1 MRHGATG
8 ATRGRT
14 DEEKGAGM
22 PTAHVNGVD
31 IEYVTEGDPADPALL
46 LVMGLGAQLIA
57 WPEGFVDGL
66 RARGFSVIRYDN
78 RDCGL
83 STKFEGMPDIVAL
96 FGGDSSSAPYRIE
109 DMADDAA
116 ALLRHLGRER
126 AHVVGVSMGGMI
138 TQALAIHHAEQ
149 FLTACSIMSTTGDR
163 SVGAPTGEAMSAL
176 LRPVAASREEA
187 IEASLEGSR
196 VIGSPKYPTAE
207 PSLRERAAAAYD
219 RSYCP
224 EGTARQL
231 AAILGS
237 PDRTEGLHGVRM
249 PFLVIHGEDDP
260 LVTLSGGQATAAAVP
275 GSKLVTVPGMG
286 HDLPE
291 ALWSD
296 LTDAIVA
303 NTELAAV

>member
-1 MRHGATG
+1 MPVL
-8 ATRGRT
+8 T
-14 DEEKGAGM
+14 DLFAG
-22 PTAHVNGVD
+22 
-31 IEYVTEGDPADPALL
+31 
-46 LVMGLGAQLIA
+46 
-57 WPEGFVDGL
+57 DG
-66 RARGFSVIRYDN
+66 
-78 RDCGL
+78 
-83 STKFEGMPDIVAL
+83 
-96 FGGDSSSAPYRIE
+96 SSAPYRVE

-116 ALLRHLGRER
+116 ALLQDLGIDR

-138 TQALAIHHAEQ
+138 TQALVIHHADQ
-149 FLTACSIMSTTGDR
+149 FLTACSVMSTTGDR
-163 SVGAPTGEAMSAL
+163 LVGAPTDEATSAL
-176 LRPVAASREEA
+176 LRPVATTREEA

-196 VIGSPKYPTAE
+196 VIGSPKYPTDE
-207 PSLRERAAAAYD
+207 SFLRRRAADAYD

-231 AAILGS
+231 GAILAS

-275 GSKLVTVPGMG
+275 GAKLITIPGMG

-291 ALWSD
+291 ALWGD
-296 LTDAIVA
+296 ITDAIVA